1 MKENTNLKLCSQF
14 QEHSTYFG
22 YEAPKNDVLPFVIS
36 LFFKASVEI
45 DKVKSVMVDSFP
57 ENVQKYLFH
66 RNAQQNTVLV
76 ASSACVHGIKY
87 SADMV
92 VSVGSCS
99 GLPDFRQITKIVVIN
114 TEILFVCRLMTSWYH
129 EHFRAYELC
138 GNHLSTVS
146 VTELCELNDPF
157 PLSLYKVKG
166 RQLITLKRYIL
177 C

>member
-1 MKENTNLKLCSQF
+1 
-14 QEHSTYFG
+14 
-22 YEAPKNDVLPFVIS
+22 
-36 LFFKASVEI
+36 
-45 DKVKSVMVDSFP
+45 MVDSFP

-114 TEILFVCRLMTSWYH
+114 TEILFVCRLKT
-129 EHFRAYELC
+129 AYY
-138 GNHLSTVS
+138 T
-146 VTELCELNDPF
+146 
-157 PLSLYKVKG
+157 
-166 RQLITLKRYIL
+166 
-177 C
+177 